1 MSKESMSL
9 RPKRSLIWG
18 SCFGVARLSLQLRR
32 VWGSD
37 PSAAP
42 DAVLRLRPHVL
53 AIIAG
58 VRAGKAGFDNT
69 HDAEGRPGVR
79 VRL

>member
-1 MSKESMSL
+1 M
-9 RPKRSLIWG
+9 
-18 SCFGVARLSLQLRR
+18 
-32 VWGSD
+32 
-37 PSAAP
+37 
-42 DAVLRLRPHVL
+42 LRLRPHVL

-79 VRL
+79 VRLQLPISYITRGVYSVEGLEEGDGAMEVHSYVKLARLFFISI